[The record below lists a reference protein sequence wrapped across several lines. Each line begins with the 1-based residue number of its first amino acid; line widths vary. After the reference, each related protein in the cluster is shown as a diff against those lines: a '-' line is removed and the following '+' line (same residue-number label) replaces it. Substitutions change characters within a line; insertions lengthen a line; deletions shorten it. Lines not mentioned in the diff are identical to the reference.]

1 MVNYVIGSLLILIVF
16 SIAYAYLKP
25 HRLHHTRPLS
35 TLAFKVSY
43 LLYLLVLLTLILL
56 ASIRGGGVSQVFDGG
71 RFFLFLIVLFLPT
84 AALLAR
90 KLTRISGY
98 RTRYN
103 LIFSAVNILLTIV
116 AVVLYKY

>member
-71 RFFLFLIVLFLPT
+71 QFFLFLIVLFLPT